1 MHTETREGVT
11 HKWLSCADTAKLV
24 REVLKEKFPGTKFS
38 VRSSNYAGGASISIS
53 YSDGPPARE
62 VEASCDHLRASD
74 FNAMEDLKEYRGGT
88 LYADGQEFEQIHYGA
103 DYISARREFTPEVE
117 DEAKARIVALAGAE
131 HFEHNDRYDVA
142 VDRDTG
148 ELIACRGQNVS
159 DTYGSTILHRYLHPL
174 DLSPAVPPTVS
185 TYQLVAGN
193 GRAIRKATRVT
204 FTDGEVISFIER
216 LPKGKA
222 IEQAEARR
230 AAVDEAI

>member
-24 REVLKEKFPGTKFS
+24 REVLKAEFPGTKFS
-38 VRSSNYAGGASISIS
+38 VRSQNYAGGASIHIG
-53 YSDGPPARE
+53 YTDGPPSRQ
-62 VEASCDHLRASD
+62 VENAVDHLRRSD
-74 FNAMEDLKEYRGGT
+74 FNAMVDMQESRGGT
-88 LYADGQEFEQIHYGA
+88 LLVDGEEFEQIHYGA
-103 DYISARREFTPEVE
+103 DFISAQREFSDEVE
-117 DEAKARIVALAGAE
+117 DEAKARIVTLAGAE

-148 ELIACRGQNVS
+148 ELIPCRGQHVS

-174 DLSPAVPPTVS
+174 DLSPEAPPVVE

-193 GRAIRKATRVT
+193 GRPIRKATVVT
-204 FTDGEVISFIER
+204 FDDGEEVRFIEK
-216 LPKGKA
+216 LPKGQA

-230 AAVDEAI
+230 EGQR

>member
-24 REVLKEKFPGTKFS
+24 REVLKAKFPGTKFS

-53 YSDGPPARE
+53 YIDGPPSRE
-62 VEASCDHLRASD
+62 VESACDHLRASD

-88 LYADGQEFEQIHYGA
+88 LLVEGEEFEQIHYGA
-103 DYISARREFTPEVE
+103 DYISARREFTPAVE
-117 DEAKARIVALAGAE
+117 DEAKARIVTLAGAE

-148 ELIACRGQNVS
+148 ELIACRGQHVS

-174 DLSPAVPPTVS
+174 DLSPEAPPVVE

-193 GRAIRKATRVT
+193 GRPIRKATVVT
-204 FTDGEVISFIER
+204 FADGEQVRFIEK
-216 LPKGKA
+216 LPKG
-222 IEQAEARR
+222 
-230 AAVDEAI
+230 EAIKQAQTRRTEAS